1 MPVITSDAGGAKYL
15 VNNGVDGL
23 IFKTGDHNALAAR
36 VSELFNDR
44 ELATKLGR
52 NAKKTAMI
60 RHDPVEI
67 IKRYK
72 ELLNKFIEI

>member
-1 MPVITSDAGGAKYL
+1 MDRNFSYEL
-15 VNNGVDGL
+15 
-23 IFKTGDHNALAAR
+23 NAQISIIKI
-36 VSELFNDR
+36 V
-44 ELATKLGR
+44 
-52 NAKKTAMI
+52 